1 MNIDISKDEQ
11 KFMGDILTKELED
24 VRVEFRRTKNHD
36 YKLILKREEDML
48 RDLLDRFTPAGAEN

>member
-24 VRVEFRRTKNHD
+24 VRVEFRHTKNHD

-48 RDLLDRFTPAGAEN
+48 RDLLDRFKPAEAEN